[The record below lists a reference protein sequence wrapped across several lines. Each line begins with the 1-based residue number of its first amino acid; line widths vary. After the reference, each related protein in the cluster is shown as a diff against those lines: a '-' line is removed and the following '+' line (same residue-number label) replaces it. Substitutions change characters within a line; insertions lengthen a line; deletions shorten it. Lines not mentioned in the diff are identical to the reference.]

1 MNINGRVCLE
11 GLTVFGLAGV
21 AVTYF
26 IAPVS
31 DNLLRKIPDKKRK
44 ILCTVLIV
52 LFLADC
58 VWSVMHPNTGN
69 GITEGFY

>member
-1 MNINGRVCLE
+1 MNLNVRICLE

-31 DNLLRKIPDKKRK
+31 DNLFRQIPEKKRK
-44 ILCTVLIV
+44 ILCTVLLI
-52 LFLADC
+52 LFAADC
-58 VWSVMHPNTGN
+58 VWSVFHPNTGN